1 MRVKIDTTSPST
13 LYGKPKKAVFEGK
26 RFCIVPTCV
35 TFAMRHA
42 AANPCPLPP
51 RGSQSKSNNTNSFT
65 ITCIVRDH
73 RLAAEGNRTPC
84 ELIAPEWSSTDSVS
98 LFVDFARSPF
108 SLSLFYFISLLP
120 SSFLSLLGQTSRRLS
135 LAIDVLCKT
144 FSILSVAAYPVAI
157 PSISNPFT
165 TVAEMHPEEIYEI
178 YRSLYISI
186 KVNCY

>member
-1 MRVKIDTTSPST
+1 MKIDTTSPST

-98 LFVDFARSPF
+98 LFVDFARSLSPF
-108 SLSLFYFISLLP
+108 LSFT
-120 SSFLSLLGQTSRRLS
+120 SFLSYPLPFSPPLGQTSRRLS

-144 FSILSVAAYPVAI
+144 FSILSVAADLVPRRD
-157 PSISNPFT
+157 SIDIESFRHCGRN
-165 TVAEMHPEEIYEI
+165 A
-178 YRSLYISI
+178 S
-186 KVNCY
+186 